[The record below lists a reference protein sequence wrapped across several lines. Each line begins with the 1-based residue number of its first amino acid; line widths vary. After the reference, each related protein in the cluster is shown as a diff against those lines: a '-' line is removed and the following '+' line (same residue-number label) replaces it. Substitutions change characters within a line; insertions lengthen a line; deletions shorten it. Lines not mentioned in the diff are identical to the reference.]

1 MGVSTLVALPEQVG
15 LSHLCRLEIGVF
27 AVPRA
32 HVACGVPSHR
42 WADVGRRWEKY
53 GQEHHLHVRL
63 QFASRAVEAVLEV
76 SKLNKVGLS
85 NAIYGV
91 DRSHL

>member
-42 WADVGRRWEKY
+42 WDDVGRRWEKY
-53 GQEHHLHVRL
+53 VRGVMVCG
-63 QFASRAVEAVLEV
+63 RARAHIEPAEATACEESSAV
-76 SKLNKVGLS
+76 
-85 NAIYGV
+85 A
-91 DRSHL
+91 